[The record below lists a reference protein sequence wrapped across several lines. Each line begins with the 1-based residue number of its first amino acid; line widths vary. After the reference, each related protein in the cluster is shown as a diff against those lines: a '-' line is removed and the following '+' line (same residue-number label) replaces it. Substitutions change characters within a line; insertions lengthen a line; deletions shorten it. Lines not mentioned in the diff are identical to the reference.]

1 MRRRPLKKAILN
13 EELWDMVPVF
23 GFSGRAFVFEALG
36 VRSSGFSFATPGQ
49 KYREKACKKQWLLR
63 GSNVGT

>member
-36 VRSSGFSFATPGQ
+36 VRSSGFSFATPG
-49 KYREKACKKQWLLR
+49 KSIAKRPAK
-63 GSNVGT
+63 SNGFCEVVM